1 MRTFL
6 TLFFALGMSMASYS
20 QLVISQYV
28 ETNSGTA
35 PKGIEVFNNTGS
47 TINFASTPLT
57 VYQGSNGGAFSTPL
71 VTVSSGTLADQAVM
85 VIGTSD
91 MGTYLINN
99 GLSSVLFVTQAFTFN
114 GDDALEIRLGG
125 VRQDTFGSPGSDPG
139 TSWPAPSGGSPST
152 ANQNI
157 QILCSAISAG
167 APATGWIDPAT
178 RFEFVAAA
186 TPGTGLGAPGLA
198 GFGIA
203 PSCAPPSCTA
213 SIAFNSAT
221 CDNVTSGTDTYT
233 STFDVLIGS
242 EGTLNV
248 TSDFGT
254 PSPSTISADGTI
266 TVTGVDEGQAVTV
279 TVSDGAACNIQ
290 ATSTPAN
297 CVPIPPSVQ
306 FQTTSS
312 TIGEGDTS
320 IDICVEIANPDPI
333 AASSVDL
340 VFDNIFSLATI
351 VDDFGTSLVF
361 GPSTGVIEFFYDFA
375 TTLTWAI
382 GETDPICLTITL
394 VDDID
399 VEGDETA
406 EFFLDNSNSGINLD
420 ANVLHVL
427 TITDNDGPQPCPT
440 SPVWEVVTTDN
451 NPAASDGNNGEWTVD
466 GTGFTANGFCGGCTD
481 LVDTWLIYGP
491 LDASAATALNL
502 TFDATEAF
510 GITDLNVQYSTDYAS
525 DPCPTNATWA
535 SAAVITDGGPQNVD
549 LLGAVGS
556 TGVFIGIQYNDDGV
570 DGYSDW
576 ILDNFGLVSD
586 ACPTVGTPVVSS
598 CVVCTT
604 TLAAVDAVC
613 DDNTLGTDTYT
624 ATFSFDATTE
634 LNNLSVTVTGGTS
647 ATTTVTAGTSG
658 TIEVLGTEGTE
669 VTVELTNDL
678 CTLSVTQSSPICV
691 PIPVPSCGAG
701 ETSLVFD
708 SFEGGTSASIVSPAS
723 YNAGGDIWA
732 PTSSLNNITA
742 AQAGVEFWGMSDLEN
757 GNGGVTTG
765 VRSSLIYSPTYLAGD
780 YTFINVSFYYYTVGF
795 DGTDVIGYDYS
806 FDGGPVTSIELDKN
820 TDITTGWTEVTL
832 VLPVDPSSTGFEL
845 ELWAIQNGSD
855 WAGFDE
861 VNICGSTVVLCTATL
876 SVDDVSCDGNTAGV
890 DPYTAVLS
898 FDATSETEDLTITVD
913 PAPTSQSAATI
924 TAGTSGTFTVTM
936 PETTTSYTVTLSNSA
951 CDIEQTVTGV
961 TCDPLPQ
968 LVINEVDYDQP
979 EANDPAEF
987 IELYNAGPV
996 GLDLSDFEVKLWNGS
1011 NSTVLAPSLLLR
1023 SHLLREIT
1031 MS

>member
-1 MRTFL
+1 MRKL
-6 TLFFALGMSMASYS
+6 ITLLLA
-20 QLVISQYV
+20 
-28 ETNSGTA
+28 
-35 PKGIEVFNNTGS
+35 
-47 TINFASTPLT
+47 
-57 VYQGSNGGAFSTPL
+57 
-71 VTVSSGTLADQAVM
+71 VTT
-85 VIGTSD
+85 
-91 MGTYLINN
+91 
-99 GLSSVLFVTQAFTFN
+99 LSSVLSAQTSPGDMAFIAFNVDGNDDLALVTFVDIPASSIYYLTDNEPNGSGGFTS
-114 GDDALEIRLGG
+114 GEGLLSWTTGG
-125 VRQDTFGSPGSDPG
+125 AQINAGSVVVFSNLSSTGRSSNFGSLASISGSFNLGASGDAAFLYTSANAG
-139 TSWPAPSGGSPST
+139 TNST
-152 ANQNI
+152 
-157 QILCSAISAG
+157 S
-167 APATGWIDPAT
+167 
-178 RFEFVAAA
+178 FVAGIQNASGQEGTLA
-186 TPGTGLGAPGLA
+186 GTGLTAGSTFLTKTSGASDDGGEYVGPRTGESSFTAYFSLIADNLNWSFNTSDGTALLPFDATVFTISGPG
-198 GFGIA
+198 
-203 PSCAPPSCTA
+203 CTA

-279 TVSDGAACNIQ
+279 TVSGAACNIQ
-290 ATSTPAN
+290 ATSTPAD

-340 VFDNIFSLATI
+340 VFDNIFSSATI

-361 GPSTGVIEFFYDFA
+361 GPSTGAIEFFYDFA

-399 VEGDETA
+399 IEGDETA

-420 ANVLHVL
+420 ANGFHSL

-451 NPAASDGNNGEWTVD
+451 SPAASDGNNGEWTVD

-525 DPCPTNATWA
+525 DPCPSNATWA
-535 SAAVITDGGPQNVD
+535 SAAVITDGGTQNVD
-549 LLGAVGS
+549 LLGAAGS

-576 ILDNFGLVSD
+576 ILDNFVLVSD
-586 ACPTVGTPVVSS
+586 ACPTVGTPVVST

-634 LNNLSVTVTGGTS
+634 LNNLTVTVTGGTS

-658 TIEVLGTEGTE
+658 TIEVLGTEGTDA
-669 VTVELTNDL
+669 TVELTNGL
-678 CTLSVTQSSPICV
+678 CTLSATQSSPICV

-708 SFEGGTSASIVSPAS
+708 SFEGGTSASTVSPPS
-723 YNAGGDIWA
+723 YDTGGDIWA

-765 VRSSLIYSPTYLAGD
+765 ERSSLFYSPTYLAGD
-780 YTFINVSFYYYTVGF
+780 YTFINVSFYYYTIGF
-795 DGTDVIGYDYS
+795 DGPDAIGYDYS
-806 FDGGPVTSIELDKN
+806 FDGGTVTSIELDKN

-876 SVDDVSCDGNTAGV
+876 SVDDVSC
-890 DPYTAVLS
+890 
-898 FDATSETEDLTITVD
+898 F
-913 PAPTSQSAATI
+913 
-924 TAGTSGTFTVTM
+924 
-936 PETTTSYTVTLSNSA
+936 
-951 CDIEQTVTGV
+951 
-961 TCDPLPQ
+961 
-968 LVINEVDYDQP
+968 
-979 EANDPAEF
+979 
-987 IELYNAGPV
+987 
-996 GLDLSDFEVKLWNGS
+996 
-1011 NSTVLAPSLLLR
+1011 LR
-1023 SHLLREIT
+1023 CYV
-1031 MS
+1031 